1 MPEVKKINPKV
12 LARNKRIRKEYKH
25 YADVKHLRDD
35 RIMEILEEKYLPLTK
50 GTIWLIVK
58 QTGFYK
64 NY

>member
-1 MPEVKKINPKV
+1 MPEVKQINPKI
-12 LARNKRIRKEYKH
+12 LARNERIRKDYVH

-35 RIMEILEEKYLPLTK
+35 RIMVLLEEKYLPLTQ
-50 GTIWLIVK
+50 GTIWLIIT